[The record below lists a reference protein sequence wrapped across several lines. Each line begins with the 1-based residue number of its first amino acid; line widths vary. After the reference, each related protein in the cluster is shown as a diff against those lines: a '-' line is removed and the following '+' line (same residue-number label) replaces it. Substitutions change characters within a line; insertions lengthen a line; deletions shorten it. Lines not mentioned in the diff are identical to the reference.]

1 MHLIKKSQL
10 VIQLWLGIIFLT
22 YCTTQEKREKVD
34 LLVINGNIYTVDD
47 SLPQVEAMAI
57 KAGKIIALGTTKEM
71 QALYEAQ
78 ETVNAQKKAI
88 YPGFIDAHCHFY
100 GLGLNQQRVNLI
112 GTQSYE
118 EVIAKVVAFQKE
130 KQTTFILGRG
140 WDQNDWEVKVFPT
153 KARLDS
159 LFPDIPVVLE
169 RVDGHAYLVNQ
180 KALTLAGI
188 TAATKVTG
196 GKIEL
201 KAGVPTGILIDEPMQ
216 LIDAIIPAPSTA
228 TQITALKEAE
238 AICLAN
244 GLTTVNDAGLSRA
257 TIELIDSLQ
266 QADQLRIR
274 MYAMVSNTPEE
285 VDYFLKKGIIKTDRL
300 HVRSVKVYADGA
312 LGSRGATL
320 KAPYSDKKG
329 HFGAMITAP
338 EAIEQLAEKIARSD
352 YQMNTHAIGDSAN
365 SVVLRTYAKVLKN
378 QPDRRWKIEHAQ
390 VVDPKDL
397 SYFSNNIL
405 PSVQPTHATSDMHW
419 VEERVGE
426 KRLVGAY
433 AYKSLLKEAGL
444 VALGTDFP
452 VEEVSPLLTFYA
464 AVARK
469 NLDNYPEDGFRAEEA
484 LSRAEALK
492 GMTLWAA
499 YSNFEEAEKGSLAI
513 GKKADFVIL
522 GKDIMT
528 IPLEEIPTV
537 KVLKTYL
544 DGQVLYGD

>member
-1 MHLIKKSQL
+1 
-10 VIQLWLGIIFLT
+10 
-22 YCTTQEKREKVD
+22 
-34 LLVINGNIYTVDD
+34 
-47 SLPQVEAMAI
+47 
-57 KAGKIIALGTTKEM
+57 
-71 QALYEAQ
+71 
-78 ETVNAQKKAI
+78 
-88 YPGFIDAHCHFY
+88 
-100 GLGLNQQRVNLI
+100 
-112 GTQSYE
+112 
-118 EVIAKVVAFQKE
+118 
-130 KQTTFILGRG
+130 
-140 WDQNDWEVKVFPT
+140 
-153 KARLDS
+153 
-159 LFPDIPVVLE
+159 
-169 RVDGHAYLVNQ
+169 
-180 KALTLAGI
+180 
-188 TAATKVTG
+188 
-196 GKIEL
+196 
-201 KAGVPTGILIDEPMQ
+201 
-216 LIDAIIPAPSTA
+216 
-228 TQITALKEAE
+228 
-238 AICLAN
+238 
-244 GLTTVNDAGLSRA
+244 
-257 TIELIDSLQ
+257 
-266 QADQLRIR
+266 
-274 MYAMVSNTPEE
+274 
-285 VDYFLKKGIIKTDRL
+285 
-300 HVRSVKVYADGA
+300 
-312 LGSRGATL
+312 
-320 KAPYSDKKG
+320 
-329 HFGAMITAP
+329 FGAMITAP